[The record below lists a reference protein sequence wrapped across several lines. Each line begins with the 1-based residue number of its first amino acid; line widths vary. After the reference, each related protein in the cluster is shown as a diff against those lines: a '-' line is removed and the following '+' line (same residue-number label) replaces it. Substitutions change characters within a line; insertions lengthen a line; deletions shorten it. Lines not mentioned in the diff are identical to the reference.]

1 MESSGSVSGWI
12 DLLQAGGETA
22 VWPLWERYF
31 PPMVQLARQKLQ
43 RSRGRMGDEEDA
55 ALSAFDSFCRHAQKG
70 HYPDLRDR
78 NSLWRL
84 LATITARK
92 AAHLVRDDGR
102 KKRGGGKV
110 TSVTPWKRKMHRAES
125 EQIFSREPDPEF
137 AALMADECARL
148 IDGLSDRTL
157 ENVAL
162 WRMEGYTV
170 KEIAQKMDIVPRS
183 VQRKLE
189 VIRSIWREKLDV

>member
-1 MESSGSVSGWI
+1 MESPGSVSGWI
-12 DLLQAGGETA
+12 DLLQAGGESA
-22 VWPLWERYF
+22 VWPLWKRYF

-43 RSRGRMGDEEDA
+43 RSRGRLGDEEDA

-110 TSVTPWKRKMHRAES
+110 TSVTPWKRKTHRAES

-137 AALMADECARL
+137 AALMADECACL